1 MTTLSSHNI
10 RRLYA
15 WHKWMGLVT
24 GVFLFFLAFTG
35 AVAVFKHEIDWLV
48 TPALRVEP
56 QAGKASLDEVMKN
69 ARDLYLGLELQGI
82 QLSRDARTAHVINA
96 VERAVEKTTDTAA
109 GGEAARWQIF
119 ADPYTGKVTGA
130 RTGETLSNVI
140 RQTHARFYYFG
151 FWGRVVVGAFGLA
164 LLVSTVT
171 GLLIYG
177 RFMKAV
183 FARGLRFW
191 QIRRDNWKF
200 VTSDW
205 HKLVGIL
212 TLAFNLVFAVT
223 GAVLGLE
230 NLARYAPKLQRKIH
244 PLPTVKPPQTV
255 NPDFSLDAAITNARA
270 ALAGFEPDGVVLAKA
285 GRWHLTV
292 HGKVRGRFERDNSSF
307 VLIDTMSGQP
317 LETFASA
324 RVGALTVAYNTME
337 PLHFGN
343 FAGLWLKVV
352 YLVVGLLSSL
362 LSVSGFVLWRL
373 KARRR
378 RRGEAAVVAPAPP
391 LVSFRRGQ

>member
-1 MTTLSSHNI
+1 MMTLSSHSI
-10 RRLYA
+10 RQLYA
-15 WHKWMGLVT
+15 WHKWTGLIT

-56 QAGKASLDEVMKN
+56 QARRASLDEVMKN

-96 VERAVEKTTDTAA
+96 VEKATDRGAN
-109 GGEAARWQIF
+109 GEAARWQIF
-119 ADPYTGKVTGA
+119 ADPYSGKVTGA

-140 RQTHARFYYFG
+140 RQTHVRFYYFG
-151 FWGRVVVGAFGLA
+151 AWGRVAVGAFGLA

-191 QIRRDNWKF
+191 EIRRDNWKF

-212 TLAFNLVFAVT
+212 TLFFNLVFAVT

-244 PLPTVKPPQTV
+244 PLPTIKPPQAV

-292 HGKVRGRFERDNSSF
+292 HGKVAGRFERDNSSF
-307 VLIDTMSGQP
+307 VLIDTAGGQP
-317 LETFASA
+317 LETFAAA
-324 RVGALTVAYNTME
+324 RVGTLTVAYNTME

-352 YLVVGLLSSL
+352 YLLVGLITSL
-362 LSVSGFVLWRL
+362 LSVSGFVLWRI

-378 RRGEAAVVAPAPP
+378 QKKETAVVAPAPP
-391 LVSFRRGQ
+391 LVSYRRGQ

>member
-1 MTTLSSHNI
+1 MTLSSHNI

-15 WHKWMGLVT
+15 WHKWTGLLT

-35 AVAVFKHEIDWLV
+35 AVAVFKQEVDWLV

-56 QAGKASLDEVMKN
+56 QAGKASLDAVMKN
-69 ARDLYLGLELQGI
+69 ARDLYLGLELQGV

-96 VERAVEKTTDTAA
+96 VEKTPDQSA

-119 ADPYTGKVTGA
+119 ADPYTGRVTGA

-164 LLVSTVT
+164 LLVSTVA

-183 FARGLRFW
+183 FARGLHFW

-205 HKLVGIL
+205 HKLAGIL
-212 TLAFNLVFAVT
+212 TLVFNLVFAVT

-244 PLPTVKPPQTV
+244 PLPMIKPPQTV
-255 NPDFSLDAAITNARA
+255 NPDFSLDTAINNARA
-270 ALAGFEPDGVVLAKA
+270 ALDGFEPDGVVLAKA

-307 VLIDTMSGQP
+307 VLIDTVNGQP
-317 LETFASA
+317 LETFAAA

-343 FAGLWLKVV
+343 FAGPWLKVA
-352 YLVVGLLSSL
+352 YLLVGLLCSF

-378 RRGEAAVVAPAPP
+378 RKRGATGVVPAPP

>member
-1 MTTLSSHNI
+1 MMTLSSHSI
-10 RRLYA
+10 RQLYA
-15 WHKWMGLVT
+15 WHKWTGLVA

-48 TPALRVEP
+48 TPALRVKP

-96 VERAVEKTTDTAA
+96 VEKTTGKDA

-119 ADPYTGKVTGA
+119 ADPYTGQVTGA
-130 RTGETLSNVI
+130 RTGETLANVI
-140 RQTHARFYYFG
+140 RQTHVRFYYFG
-151 FWGRVVVGAFGLA
+151 AWGRVVVGAFGLA

-183 FARGLRFW
+183 FLRGLRFW
-191 QIRRDNWKF
+191 EIRRDNWKF

-205 HKLVGIL
+205 HKLIGIL
-212 TLAFNLVFAVT
+212 TLVFNLVFAVT

-244 PLPTVKPPQTV
+244 PLPTIKPPQTV
-255 NPDFSLDAAITNARA
+255 NPDFSLDTAITNARA
-270 ALAGFEPDGVVLAKA
+270 ALAGFEPDGVVPAKA

-292 HGKVRGRFERDNSSF
+292 HGKIKGRFERDNSSF
-307 VLIDTMSGQP
+307 VLIDTTNGRP
-317 LETFASA
+317 LETFAA
-324 RVGALTVAYNTME
+324 APLGALTVAYNTME

-343 FAGLWLKVV
+343 FAGLWLKIV
-352 YLVVGLLSSL
+352 YLLAGLITSL
-362 LSVSGFVLWRL
+362 LSVSGFVLWRI

-378 RRGEAAVVAPAPP
+378 QKKEASAVAPAPP